1 MKKLQL
7 ALGLSKPLNIFE
19 NAIDLLKV
27 AIESNF
33 YLHVSITYPVNAFIL
48 KYLLPSKFKYKKKL
62 ITKILGE
69 DKIVFDKSL
78 DLSLKRFGGKYID
91 IVQIVNLPL
100 KKNSIRN
107 LKNLDITK
115 YNDLKNQFISQK
127 IKGKFKKIFLEIFES
142 DDIDLIKNIS
152 QDFDGFI
159 FRGNQREFYINEK
172 IYDFL
177 IKKEFDFIVY
187 SIFDG
192 GKFVDKNAYLNTFNF
207 FSRNFKNNIILIN
220 RTNKLLRLKEAIK
233 NLDQIKKNSQ
243 SLSTKRKSLQSE
255 NDQVLEMFSICQEA
269 ENNQS
274 TTNSKRNKPIFLKDN
289 ESQVKS
295 SIFFRES
302 NCSNIYFS
310 LRSILKDLILI
321 IRKLFK

>member
-1 MKKLQL
+1 MNKLQL

-33 YLHVSITYPVNAFIL
+33 YLHVSITYPVNAFII
-48 KYLLPSKFKYKKKL
+48 KYLLPSKLKYKKKL

-69 DKIVFDKSL
+69 DKIVFNKSL

-107 LKNLDITK
+107 FKNLDVEK
-115 YNDLKNQFISQK
+115 YTDLKNQFIIQK
-127 IKGKFKKIFLEIFES
+127 IKGKFKKIYLEIFES

-177 IKKEFDFIVY
+177 IKKEFHFIVY

-192 GKFVDKNAYLNTFNF
+192 GNFIDKNASLNTYNF
-207 FSRNFKNNIILIN
+207 FSSNFKNN
-220 RTNKLLRLKEAIK
+220 K
-233 NLDQIKKNSQ
+233 
-243 SLSTKRKSLQSE
+243 
-255 NDQVLEMFSICQEA
+255 
-269 ENNQS
+269 
-274 TTNSKRNKPIFLKDN
+274 
-289 ESQVKS
+289 
-295 SIFFRES
+295 
-302 NCSNIYFS
+302 
-310 LRSILKDLILI
+310 
-321 IRKLFK
+321 